1 MGFDL
6 VRNEYGGWRV
16 LEDNL
21 RSPSGAA
28 YAIAVRGLM
37 DAVLPELPRPP
48 GLAHPAAAYE
58 LLRSTLLRPR
68 RAGHPGGR
76 CSPAARAA
84 APGSSTAASPRA
96 PGWGWSSPTT
106 SSSPTGGWCT
116 ATAAIP
122 SASSTCASR
131 ASSSTSIDR
140 DGRPIGQQLLDV
152 AIDGRV
158 VLANAPGN
166 GIADDKSTYPLVPEL
181 ITYYLGERPALE
193 SVPTYRTA
201 DEVERR
207 GVLERVGELVTK
219 PVDGFGGAGVLIGPA
234 ATAAEVARRRFEIA
248 ANPEGWVA
256 QEVVSLSSLPCLD
269 AGRMEPRRVDLRAF
283 VYLTGPRR
291 EDCRLAPLAPDPR
304 RPARQPDRQQ
314 LAGRRRQG
322 HLDRDRTDGRRA
334 TDVRTGR

>member
-37 DAVLPELPRPP
+37 DDVLPELPRPP

-58 LLRSTLLRPR
+58 LLRSTLLAHARPGT
-68 RAGHPGGR
+68 RAVLLSSG
-76 CSPAARAA
+76 
-84 APGSSTAASPRA
+84 PGSGAWFEHRRLAEGAGLGLAVPDDLDVVDGRVAHRSGGETIGVLYLRIDGELADLTDGSGR
-96 PGWGWSSPTT
+96 
-106 SSSPTGGWCT
+106 PTG
-116 ATAAIP
+116 
-122 SASSTCASR
+122 
-131 ASSSTSIDR
+131 
-140 DGRPIGQQLLDV
+140 QHLLD
-152 AIDGRV
+152 AAYDGAV

-181 ITYYLGERPALE
+181 ISYYLSENVQLE

-201 DEVERR
+201 DDIERR
-207 GVLERVGELVTK
+207 AVLERVGELVTK

-234 ATAAEVARRRFEIA
+234 ATAAEVAQRRAAIA
-248 ANPEGWVA
+248 AEPERWVA
-256 QEVVSLSSLPCLD
+256 QEVVALSSLPCLE
-269 AGRMEPRRVDLRAF
+269 AGWMEPRHVDLRAF

-291 EDCRLAPLAPDPR
+291 EDCRLAPLALTRVAPR
-304 RPARQPDRQQ
+304 DSLIVNSSRGGGAKD
-314 LAGRRRQG
+314 
-322 HLDRDRTDGRRA
+322 TWI
-334 TDVRTGR
+334 VTGPTEEGPN